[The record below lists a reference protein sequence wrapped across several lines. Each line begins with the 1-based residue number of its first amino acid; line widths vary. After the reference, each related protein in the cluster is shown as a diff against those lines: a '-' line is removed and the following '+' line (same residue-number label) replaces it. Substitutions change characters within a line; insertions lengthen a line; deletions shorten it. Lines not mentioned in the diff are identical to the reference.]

1 MTGLVRWEPFLRD
14 FDTLAGRFN
23 QLFNPLTPVATDPT
37 LVQSTMTSWYP
48 AVDISDNGDVLTIEA
63 ELPGFKKEDIDIR
76 VENGVLS
83 ISGER
88 RRAESHNGHRCEYL
102 RSERTFGR
110 FSRSFSL
117 PTMVESQSIQAK
129 YRDGI
134 LVLTLPKTESSRP
147 RAIDVKVH

>member
-23 QLFNPLTPVATDPT
+23 QLFNPFTPVATDPT
-37 LVQSTMTSWYP
+37 VVQPTMTGWYP
-48 AVDISDNGDVLTIEA
+48 AVDIRDNGDVLTIEA
-63 ELPGFKKEDIDIR
+63 ELPGFKKEDIDVR

-88 RRAESHNGHRCEYL
+88 RRAEAYDGHRSEYL

-117 PTMVESQSIQAK
+117 PTMVESQSIHAK

-134 LVLTLPKTESSRP
+134 LVLTLPKTEASRP